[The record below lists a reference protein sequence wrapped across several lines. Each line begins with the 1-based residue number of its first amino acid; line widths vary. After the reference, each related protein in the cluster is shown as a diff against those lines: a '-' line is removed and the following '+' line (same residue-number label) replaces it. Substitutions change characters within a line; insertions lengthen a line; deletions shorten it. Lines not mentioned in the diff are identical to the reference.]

1 VECTITGDI
10 NTEREEMSKEK
21 NRAGKPCRMDT
32 RGQTGIGEGF
42 CRTRPVLLPYGA
54 ASAVLREGVLQSV
67 EWEGSRK
74 RLETVLSENFPGAK
88 EIDPGD
94 CLAGRLLLAYSGG
107 QRVTVE
113 SVAAVPVD
121 WDSVSGFQRVV
132 LEELA
137 KVPYGETTTY
147 GELAAKAG
155 RGKAARAVGAAMS
168 RNPWPVIIPCHRVV
182 GAGGKMVGFGKG
194 IDAKRTLLAFEGRSA
209 ANATACPRNRQNG

>member
-1 VECTITGDI
+1 
-10 NTEREEMSKEK
+10 MSKEK
-21 NRAGKPCRMDT
+21 NRTGKPRRKET
-32 RGQTGIGEGF
+32 RSQTGMGEGL

-74 RLETVLSENFPGAK
+74 RLEAVLSGKFPGAK
-88 EIDPGD
+88 EIDPGE
-94 CLAGRLLLAYSGG
+94 CMAGRLLLAYSGG
-107 QRVTVE
+107 QRVPVE

-121 WDSVSGFQRVV
+121 WDRVHGFRRVV
-132 LEELA
+132 LKELA

-147 GELAAKAG
+147 GELAARAG

-168 RNPWPVIIPCHRVV
+168 QNPWPVILPCHRVV
-182 GAGGKMVGFGKG
+182 GAGGKMVGFGRG

-209 ANATACPRNRQNG
+209 DNETACQKNRQNG